1 MAWALDVVIGKYQVV
16 EDLKDSDESERATL
30 FLCAYFSGTTK
41 QLFKQKPMCQ
51 WYITGK
57 KQMKKRILLSCIAAS
72 AVMLFSSC
80 ASTSRTVIPQA
91 VNSIKAVSFEELN
104 LTNKDYDVLNRVEA
118 SARIEVEFDGNSW
131 TAKDPDGTFELKV
144 NKDLKTDKTTV
155 TIVGVVRAGYLFSQ
169 NGYNLDPEQPGDLAL
184 RMAIYRLI
192 NMVKEQ
198 GGDGI
203 IEPIV
208 STGVEETKRG
218 SAVTYIT
225 TVSGKP
231 VRLKSSK

>member
-1 MAWALDVVIGKYQVV
+1 
-16 EDLKDSDESERATL
+16 
-30 FLCAYFSGTTK
+30 
-41 QLFKQKPMCQ
+41 
-51 WYITGK
+51 
-57 KQMKKRILLSCIAAS
+57 MKKGILLSCMAA
-72 AVMLFSSC
+72 ATMMFITSC

-104 LTNKDYDVLNRVEA
+104 LTNKDYDVLARVEA
-118 SARIEVEFDGNSW
+118 SARIEVEFDNSSW

-144 NKDLKTDKTTV
+144 TKDPNTGTSTV
-155 TIVGVVRAGYLFSQ
+155 TIKGVVRAGYLFSQ
-169 NGYNLDPEQPGDLAL
+169 NGYNLDHEQPGDLAL

-192 NMVKEQ
+192 NIVKEQ

-203 IEPIV
+203 IEPVV

-218 SAVTYIT
+218 SVITYIT

-231 VRLKSSK
+231 VRLKNTK